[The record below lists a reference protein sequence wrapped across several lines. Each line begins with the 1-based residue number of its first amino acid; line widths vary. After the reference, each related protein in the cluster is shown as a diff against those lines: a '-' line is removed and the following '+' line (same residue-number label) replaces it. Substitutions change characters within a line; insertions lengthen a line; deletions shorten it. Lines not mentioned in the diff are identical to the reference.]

1 MSSDMAKRRRRES
14 RKGSAMV
21 EFSLVFLLVFTVI
34 YALMEF
40 SRFVYCYNVL
50 AGATR
55 EASRYAMVH
64 GSKSGAPA
72 TPSDIQAQ
80 VERWGIGLNA
90 SALTVT
96 TTWPNGNAPKNSVR
110 VESTYT
116 LTPFTNLIIPST
128 LTIGSRSEMLI
139 SQ

>member
-1 MSSDMAKRRRRES
+1 
-14 RKGSAMV
+14 
-21 EFSLVFLLVFTVI
+21 
-34 YALMEF
+34 
-40 SRFVYCYNVL
+40 
-50 AGATR
+50 
-55 EASRYAMVH
+55 MVH

-72 TPSDIQAQ
+72 TASDIQAQ

-90 SALTVT
+90 SALTVN
-96 TTWPNGNAPKNSVR
+96 TTWPTGNGPNNSVR